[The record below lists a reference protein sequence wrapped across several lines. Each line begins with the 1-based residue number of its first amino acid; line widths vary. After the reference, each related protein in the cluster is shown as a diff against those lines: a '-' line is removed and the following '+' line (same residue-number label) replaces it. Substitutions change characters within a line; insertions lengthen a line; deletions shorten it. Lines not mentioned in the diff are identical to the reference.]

1 MKNALILCSIF
12 LLLISCGKDDETTT
26 PNAAGNLTMKIN
38 GTSWSGGI
46 INSMIDETTDNL
58 VVQSFNTDPESFGF
72 NIEDFTGLGD
82 YPTSQG
88 ANFTGAFYTRKDKVV
103 FSAGGTEIIYKVTSI
118 EGTGVSKKAHGTFS
132 GTIKSTSGEVLT
144 ITEGKF

>member
-1 MKNALILCSIF
+1 MKNVLIFFLFIALV
-12 LLLISCGKDDETTT
+12 SCGKDDDTTI
-26 PNAAGNLTMKIN
+26 PNSVSNLTMKIN
-38 GTSWSGGI
+38 GVQWSGNI
-46 INSMIDETTDNL
+46 IGNMIDENTDNL

-103 FSAGGTEIIYKVTSI
+103 FSVSGTEISYKVTSM

-132 GTIKSTSGEVLT
+132 GTMKSTSGEVLT

>member
-1 MKNALILCSIF
+1 S
-12 LLLISCGKDDETTT
+12 
-26 PNAAGNLTMKIN
+26 AGNLTMKIN
-38 GTSWSGGI
+38 GVQWSGNI
-46 INSMIDETTDNL
+46 IGNMIDENTDNL

-103 FSAGGTEIIYKVTSI
+103 FSAGGTEISYKVTSM

-132 GTIKSTSGEVLT
+132 GTMKSTSGEVLT

>member
-1 MKNALILCSIF
+1 MKNVLLFIF
-12 LLLISCGKDDETTT
+12 LLIMVSCGKDDDTTT
-26 PNAAGNLTMKIN
+26 PNGAGNLTMKIN

-46 INSMIDETTDNL
+46 INSMIDDTTENL

-88 ANFTGAFYTRKDKVV
+88 ANFTGAFYTRKDKVF
-103 FSAGGTEIIYKVTSI
+103 FSAGGTEIIYKVSSI

-132 GTIKSTSGEVLT
+132 GTMKSTSGEVLT
-144 ITEGKF
+144 ITEGEF